1 MAVVTAGPQQPDL
14 REAKGW
20 RRTKNR
26 IMTTL
31 MVVSFILVIIPLGFV
46 LVTVIAKGASIISWS
61 FLTSGPIPA
70 IVAPAGVG
78 GMGPAVL
85 GTIEITALATVMA
98 VPLGI
103 LGAIYLNEYGGKNW
117 LAALIGFMSDVMTG
131 VPSIIMGLF
140 IFTIWVLHFGL
151 SGLAG
156 AFALGCLML
165 PIVIRSSYEML
176 RLVPNSLREGSYA
189 LGATKARVTVTVVLP
204 AAIGGIVSGA
214 LLAVARAAGETAPLL
229 FCIGAAASV
238 EQECVQRRQHGA
250 ALADLREREPAVPRR
265 AGPRLGR
272 GAHPDRHLLHPH
284 DRRPPRHRPIRQVLS
299 VGRSWKTLSRTP
311 SPALKQYPSRRPG
324 SSRCNCRSLL
334 LSGSRSR
341 RTPGRVY
348 PSSR

>member
-1 MAVVTAGPQQPDL
+1 MAVVTAEPQQPDL

-26 IMTTL
+26 IMTSL

-46 LVTVIAKGASIISWS
+46 LFTVIAKGASIISWS
-61 FLTSGPIPA
+61 FLTGGPIPS

-85 GTIEITALATVMA
+85 GTIEITVLATVIA

-103 LGAIYLNEYGGKNW
+103 LGAVYLNEYGGKNW

-156 AFALGCLML
+156 AFALACLML

-229 FCIGAAASV
+229 FCIGAAASANKNV
-238 EQECVQRRQHGA
+238 FSGANTALPSQIFANANQPYVGAQDRGWGA
-250 ALADLREREPAVPRR
+250 ALTLIALCFILMIVA
-265 AGPRLGR
+265 RLVTAR
-272 GAHPDRHLLHPH
+272 FARY
-284 DRRPPRHRPIRQVLS
+284 
-299 VGRSWKTLSRTP
+299 SR
-311 SPALKQYPSRRPG
+311 
-324 SSRCNCRSLL
+324 
-334 LSGSRSR
+334 
-341 RTPGRVY
+341 
-348 PSSR
+348 